1 MTLAPGTRLG
11 PYAVGAKIGAGG
23 MGEVY
28 RATDTTLGR
37 DVAIKVLPSS
47 FANDPDRLSR
57 FAREARLLA
66 ALNHPNIATIH
77 GLEEAGSV
85 QALVMELVEGPT
97 LAEKLAQGSRGKVK
111 AGLPLA
117 DALDIAVQIAEA
129 LESAHDKGIVH
140 RDLKPANLKIGD
152 NGHVTVLDFGLAK
165 AFSTDAT
172 GSDLAH
178 LPTITASD
186 VQAGAIVG
194 TPAYMSPEQAR
205 GQAVDKRTDIW
216 AFGCVLFEMLA
227 GKMAFSGDTT
237 SDTIAA
243 ILERQPDWSVLPAA
257 TPPKLRQLLARCL
270 EKDPKRRWRDI
281 GDVRIELEDAERT
294 PLPADGLRRGASRG
308 RERAAWALLVV
319 MTVAA
324 AALVPAALRTPPENA
339 EVRFEVSFP
348 GEVKADFAHLAIS
361 PDGQQ
366 LLAVPALGGGGL
378 IWLRR
383 LGSTSG
389 RWLPG
394 TEGALLPFWSPDGGS
409 IGFFADAKLKRL
421 DVNSLAIEIVADA
434 PVGRGGAWQA
444 DGNILFAPNASGPLF
459 RVPATGGKPTKVTA
473 LQSGQNDHRAPFIL
487 PGGQHFLYYARGNSQ
502 VRGVH
507 VANLDGS
514 GSKRLLDA
522 DAAAVYTATGHL
534 LFARQGEL
542 LAQPF
547 DVKQLTLNG
556 EAFHVADR
564 ISINPSISLAS
575 LAASPSGTIAFG
587 TGSIRRTQFAWF
599 DRSGTRLETVG
610 PPDQT
615 GLANPTLSPDGRKI
629 AFSRLVGGSWDI
641 WQMDMQGAMNRI
653 TTNLVLDF
661 NPVWA
666 ADNRHIFFQSSAS
679 GIASR
684 SAQDGAPEQVV
695 FRRPEMLYPSDV
707 SPDGHVLLYTRAQT
721 GPTDLWY
728 ISLVGDPAPQP
739 FAATEFRERDGQ
751 FSPDGKWIA
760 YQSNES
766 GRDEIYLRRFPGPGD
781 RIQVSA
787 GGGQQVRW
795 GLRSSELF
803 YVAADQRLTS
813 VPVTFAANGTA
824 VLGPAH
830 PLFRT
835 EIDNA
840 IQSRQQYMVSA
851 DGKRFLINALTDASD
866 PPSNTVI
873 LNWKGKP

>member
-1 MTLAPGTRLG
+1 MTLAAGTRLG
-11 PYAVGAKIGAGG
+11 PYQVGVKIGAGG
-23 MGEVY
+23 MGEVF
-28 RATDTTLGR
+28 RATDVNLGR

-77 GLEEAGSV
+77 GLEEAGGV
-85 QALVMELVEGPT
+85 RALVMELVEGPT
-97 LAEKLAQGSRGKVK
+97 LAEKLAQGSRHPAK

-117 DALDIAVQIAEA
+117 DALNIAAQIAEA
-129 LESAHDKGIVH
+129 LETAHDKGIVH

-152 NGHVTVLDFGLAK
+152 NGHVKVLDFGLAK
-165 AFSTDAT
+165 ALSNDAS

-227 GKMAFSGDTT
+227 GKMAFSGETT

-243 ILERQPDWSVLPAA
+243 ILERQPDWSALPAT
-257 TPPKLRQLLARCL
+257 TPPRVRHLLARCL
-270 EKDPKRRWRDI
+270 EKDAKRRWRDI
-281 GDVRIELEDAERT
+281 ADVRIELEDAEST
-294 PLPADGLRRGASRG
+294 PTNGLPHGASRG
-308 RERAAWALLVV
+308 RERAAWALLVL

-324 AALVPAALRTPPENA
+324 AALVPAALRKPPEHA

-348 GEVKADFAHLAIS
+348 GEVKSDFAHLALS

-378 IWLRR
+378 MWLRR
-383 LGSTSG
+383 LSSMSG

-444 DGNILFAPNASGPLF
+444 DGNILFAPNATGPLF
-459 RVPATGGKPTKVTA
+459 RVPATGGKPTAVTA

-487 PGGQHFLYYARGNSQ
+487 PDGQHFLYYSRGQSQ
-502 VRGVH
+502 VRGVY
-507 VANLDGS
+507 VAHLDGS

-522 DAAAVYTATGHL
+522 DAAAVYTASGHL

-547 DVKQLTLNG
+547 DAKRLTLNG

-564 ISINPSISLAS
+564 ISVNPGISLAS
-575 LAASPSGTIAFG
+575 LSASASGPIAFG
-587 TGSIRRTQFAWF
+587 TGAIRRTQFAWF

-610 PPDQT
+610 APDQS
-615 GLANPTLSPDGRKI
+615 GLANPTLSPDGRQI

-653 TTNLVLDF
+653 TSNLLLDF
-661 NPVWA
+661 NPVWG
-666 ADNRHIFFQSSAS
+666 ADNRQIFFQSNAS
-679 GIASR
+679 TIASR
-684 SAQDGAPEQVV
+684 SVLDGAPEQIV

-707 SPDGHVLLYTRAQT
+707 SPDGRVLLYTRAST

-728 ISLVGDPAPQP
+728 ISLVGDRAPRP
-739 FAATEFRERDGQ
+739 FVATEFRERDGQ

-766 GRDEIYLRRFPGPGD
+766 GRDEIYLRPFPGPGD

-787 GGGQQVRW
+787 GGGQQARW
-795 GLRSSELF
+795 GVRSGELF

-813 VPVTFAANGTA
+813 VPVTSAANGTVA
-824 VLGPAH
+824 LGTAH

-835 EIDNA
+835 EIDNSV
-840 IQSRQQYMVSA
+840 QTRQQYMVSA
-851 DGKRFLINALTDASD
+851 DGQRFLINALTDASD